1 MRRDLGLLT
10 SDGAVGVD
18 KFEAKAAHMFHDACE
33 QQQRVGTLIGR
44 IGVGKKL
51 PDIPGTSSAQDGIC
65 QGMSQDVGIGMTE
78 QPFIVRN
85 IDPADNTS
93 APFHQTM
100 DIVAV
105 SDAKLR
111 GHADSPFMSMPI
123 RPNHHSIDELVERE
137 EHNRPTLP
145 LDRYVI
151 LAKLEIRDNRLECE
165 SLAIPNFNGLSHR
178 CITRAVICKCKEE

>member
-1 MRRDLGLLT
+1 
-10 SDGAVGVD
+10 
-18 KFEAKAAHMFHDACE
+18 
-33 QQQRVGTLIGR
+33 
-44 IGVGKKL
+44 
-51 PDIPGTSSAQDGIC
+51 
-65 QGMSQDVGIGMTE
+65 MTE

>member
-1 MRRDLGLLT
+1 
-10 SDGAVGVD
+10 
-18 KFEAKAAHMFHDACE
+18 MFHDACE

-178 CITRAVICKCKEE
+178 CIYVLLFVNVRRNGI